1 MLFDD
6 FKTTNIKDNY
16 RFEAILG
23 EGAFGSVIEATK
35 LDDNQRVAI
44 KMVKKEILDAKDSI
58 NLMTEIAVLDN
69 LDHPN
74 VVKMVEAYDNEQAYF
89 VVLECMEGGEL
100 FDRIIEKE
108 CYSENL
114 AANTIRPCVDAM
126 RYCHN

>member
-1 MLFDD
+1 
-6 FKTTNIKDNY
+6 
-16 RFEAILG
+16 
-23 EGAFGSVIEATK
+23 
-35 LDDNQRVAI
+35 
-44 KMVKKEILDAKDSI
+44 
-58 NLMTEIAVLDN
+58 
-69 LDHPN
+69 
-74 VVKMVEAYDNEQAYF
+74 MVEAYDNEQAYF